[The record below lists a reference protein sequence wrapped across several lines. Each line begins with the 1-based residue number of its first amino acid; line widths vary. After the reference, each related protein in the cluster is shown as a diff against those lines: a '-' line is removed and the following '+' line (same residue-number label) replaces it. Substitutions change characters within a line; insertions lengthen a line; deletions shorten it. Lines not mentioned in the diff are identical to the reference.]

1 MKKYK
6 MIRIDLET
14 YNNFKSKQ
22 SKVNKVISR
31 ITGKPKRVPFSKVLK
46 LSSSSPMFYMGD
58 SKLLKDV
65 GEIK

>member
-22 SKVNKVISR
+22 NKVNKVISR
-31 ITGKPKRVPFSKVLK
+31 ITGKTKRVPFTKVLK

-58 SKLLKDV
+58 SKLLKDI